1 MSISDNAKLTSLVVV
16 WALWPH
22 YTLRMSGCVDT
33 FVLYHMD
40 ITRRCDDMTFIF
52 QWWKQYFTN
61 ERSECMS
68 KTLFLTQS
76 QAKNCINTK
85 RHMIDIFTSEDM
97 EISLCILQYLTVYSS
112 VSHSLGLLYNTV
124 LCSTIVMYLSE
135 MSFDIRTYVNKT
147 FTLFLYKLEKTTKL
161 NNLFKSNLV
170 CQSLSS

>member
-1 MSISDNAKLTSLVVV
+1 
-16 WALWPH
+16 
-22 YTLRMSGCVDT
+22 
-33 FVLYHMD
+33 
-40 ITRRCDDMTFIF
+40 
-52 QWWKQYFTN
+52 
-61 ERSECMS
+61 
-68 KTLFLTQS
+68 
-76 QAKNCINTK
+76 
-85 RHMIDIFTSEDM
+85 MIDIFTSEDM

-124 LCSTIVMYLSE
+124 LCSTILMYLSE